1 MRLPLLNRPELY
13 HHYYAGRGGVPQFA
27 VAEQDGEYVSA
38 AGYILAN
45 TKRRPDIWVS
55 VWVAAK
61 SHNGVGLELM
71 NALPGL
77 LNADVVACNNI
88 RPNTCTFYQFLGW
101 KAERLPWVFRF
112 GLFGFGDPGSGI
124 WMLILSMIVYGMAFD
139 FFNISGSLF
148 VELETKPETRAS
160 AQGLFFI
167 MTNGLGAVIGGYA
180 SGAVVDAFSV
190 YENGMLA
197 SRNWPAIWFIFAAY
211 ALAIGIL
218 FAIVFRYKHQPGE
231 LKKVNN

>member
-1 MRLPLLNRPELY
+1 MLISM
-13 HHYYAGRGGVPQFA
+13 FA
-27 VAEQDGEYVSA
+27 
-38 AGYILAN
+38 
-45 TKRRPDIWVS
+45 
-55 VWVAAK
+55 
-61 SHNGVGLELM
+61 
-71 NALPGL
+71 
-77 LNADVVACNNI
+77 
-88 RPNTCTFYQFLGW
+88 
-101 KAERLPWVFRF
+101 WVFRF

-197 SRNWPAIWFIFAAY
+197 RRNWPASWFIFAAY